1 MMFRTLSRLGKTT
14 LVAGV
19 FFVIAGLILF
29 ATKVNEGSVKEDQS
43 MIVAFISLGLALF
56 FLSLLSRK
64 KEQR

>member
-1 MMFRTLSRLGKTT
+1 MFRTLSRLGKTT